1 MTTAYIGFSD
11 MMRSAVRLNSIE
23 GTAVTPHL
31 VDSAL
36 ISFMIMVRLFAME
49 SDNCSNFCVGQI
61 FKKTPK
67 NRCCCSD
74 IPYPLLNNFHIY
86 HQYGQYYLL
95 LFPNPLHLYLPSH
108 IHIYPIIVKEQPLS
122 NKIRAITNM

>member
-36 ISFMIMVRLFAME
+36 ISFMIMVIDCLLWKVTIVPTFVLDRFSKKHQKTDVVVPIYRILYSIIFTYTTNTG
-49 SDNCSNFCVGQI
+49 SIIFFFSQI
-61 FKKTPK
+61 P
-67 NRCCCSD
+67 S
-74 IPYPLLNNFHIY
+74 ISISLLIFIY
-86 HQYGQYYLL
+86 IQLL
-95 LFPNPLHLYLPSH
+95 
-108 IHIYPIIVKEQPLS
+108 
-122 NKIRAITNM
+122 